1 MIELTKDERI
11 IKVKE
16 LRVGL
21 DAQLQILKSLSP
33 SREVALSIT
42 KVQEGIMWLGM
53 EMKRINDT
61 NPYPESYNPTNTII
75 EPTADGLKL

>member
-1 MIELTKDERI
+1 MTELTKDERI

-33 SREVALSIT
+33 SRETSLSIT
-42 KVQEGIMWLGM
+42 KIQEAIMWLGM

-61 NPYPESYNPTNTII
+61 NPYPESYNPTNTVI

>member
-1 MIELTKDERI
+1 MDTLTIEQRV

-21 DAQLQILKSLSP
+21 DIQLQNLKELSP
-33 SREVALSIT
+33 SRETSLSIT
-42 KVQEGIMWLGM
+42 KIQEAIMWLGM

-61 NPYPESYNPTNTII
+61 NPYPNSYNTGNAVI

>member
-1 MIELTKDERI
+1 MTHDERI

-21 DAQLQILKSLSP
+21 DIQLQILKSLSP
-33 SREVALSIT
+33 SSEIDVSIR

-53 EMKRINDT
+53 ELKRMNEV
-61 NPYPESYNPTNTII
+61 NPYPNSYDTTNTKI
-75 EPTADGLKL
+75 EPTADGLKF